1 MPIWWD
7 VWCDENRIEL
17 NNKIMYVRFMNVCT
31 YAYMTK
37 YIFFHKLIQ
46 DIFYLESH
54 FVDMAKLLCYEKY
67 NPMNFMKIQWY
78 IYLSIYPQSLYFVRC
93 WYFIMYGMNT
103 TKKTHTR
110 RIFISFFITYFVLL
124 ELETLPD
131 VGRLV
136 FLLMNQHMWY
146 LIIPKNK

>member
-46 DIFYLESH
+46 DIHKFYLQSH
-54 FVDMAKLLCYEKY
+54 FVEMAKLLCYEKY

-78 IYLSIYPQSLYFVRC
+78 IYLSSVIVFCAMLIFYVWNEYDEKDAHTKDIY
-93 WYFIMYGMNT
+93 
-103 TKKTHTR
+103 
-110 RIFISFFITYFVLL
+110 
-124 ELETLPD
+124 
-131 VGRLV
+131 
-136 FLLMNQHMWY
+136 
-146 LIIPKNK
+146 